1 MVTSCE
7 VAKVDLST
15 KQFEFNHQQVCL
27 NPPELLFKSKKKHI
41 FNPLTKSVVTNNL
54 ITRTK
59 ITCDSVAKLHVHRIK
74 HCDFSGFYISIS
86 VCLSN
91 HSNPYIF
98 TIASFFETRKHGD
111 TRNQATLGSAD
122 HTSNGFGH
130 LAIAFPTDDRAVRCE
145 KCGRKTSNV
154 CDFFYF
160 ETCETKY
167 NMYIIY
173 IYMYSLLLLYNYFFV
188 QIIVIQKPQ
197 RMPCGVDSC

>member
-98 TIASFFETRKHGD
+98 TIASFFWDPEAWRHSKPGD
-111 TRNQATLGSAD
+111 TRQRRPHKQWVWSPC
-122 HTSNGFGH
+122 HRFPNGWSGGP
-130 LAIAFPTDDRAVRCE
+130 LWE
-145 KCGRKTSNV
+145 MWQENLKCLR
-154 CDFFYF
+154 F
-160 ETCETKY
+160 
-167 NMYIIY
+167 
-173 IYMYSLLLLYNYFFV
+173 LLLRDLWN
-188 QIIVIQKPQ
+188 QI
-197 RMPCGVDSC
+197 